1 MQGGGKELISFL
13 TALQLKSIRT
23 AMLTCTA
30 VLSPLAQT
38 FLRQEGCKAAAIGK
52 SLKHSKTAGKDSEV
66 CNGCAS
72 RTPRKGC
79 KKLIS
84 NVKK

>member
-52 SLKHSKTAGKDSEV
+52 SLKHSKTAGRQRGVQWV
-66 CNGCAS
+66 CKQDTKEG
-72 RTPRKGC
+72 
-79 KKLIS
+79 L
-84 NVKK
+84 